1 MYFKQVYS
9 YEDYAEVDYLI
20 GYFDM
25 KVYDQSSFFDICYY
39 SFLYLLR
46 IDSYIMS
53 HFNSFSIYNNT
64 LLYSITFY
72 SSSSLSFLSDINSVY
87 IFDNPS
93 LSILIFDENT
103 VTDGEVLYLNSIL
116 ILLFFIIRFTFIT
129 YSNNRKSTKFEFF

>member
-1 MYFKQVYS
+1 MYYRQVNS
-9 YEDYAEVDYLI
+9 FNDYAELDYLI

-25 KVYDQSSFFDICYY
+25 KVNDQSSFFEVCYF
-39 SFLYLLR
+39 SFLYFLR

-64 LLYSITFY
+64 LLYSTTFY
-72 SSSSLSFLSDINSVY
+72 SSSSLSFLSDIQSVY

-93 LSILIFDENT
+93 LSLLIFDENT
-103 VTDGEVLYLNSIL
+103 VTNGEVLYLNSIL